1 MENGTKLRLLYIYQ
15 YLLENTDSN
24 HPQSTVDLINMLKE
38 KYGMKVSRNTI
49 CNDLILLRQSDLH
62 IEYVESTQ
70 NKYYYNGHPFEV
82 SELKILIDALSS
94 AKFITE
100 EISQAL
106 IAKLLSLTTADNARL
121 LRRHVTVEGRVK
133 SENRLGYYS
142 VDVINTAIDLRRKI
156 YFKYTDYD
164 VNKQRYT
171 LEHGYTLSPYDLI
184 WDGNYYYVRG
194 FCDERQAMRNF
205 RVDRINE
212 VPALLNEAAVIKPV
226 DYNLPDYD
234 KAVFRMFDTDKPIEV
249 ELLCNVN
256 MMKYLIDN
264 FGADFESEVIDEN
277 TFKARIS
284 VCTSTTFYRWVFGFK
299 GSIKIVG
306 PEPVRTE
313 YQTMLKNA
321 LNDCIQG
328 S

>member
-1 MENGTKLRLLYIYQ
+1 MTMSAQVDRKPRDNEQLKLSGSSVVPTKAKDITKTYAWLFTLSK
-15 YLLENTDSN
+15 NVGS
-24 HPQSTVDLINMLKE
+24 
-38 KYGMKVSRNTI
+38 
-49 CNDLILLRQSDLH
+49 
-62 IEYVESTQ
+62 
-70 NKYYYNGHPFEV
+70 
-82 SELKILIDALSS
+82 DALE
-94 AKFITE
+94 A
-100 EISQAL
+100 AL
-106 IAKLLSLTTADNARL
+106 MSGASK
-121 LRRHVTVEGRVK
+121 
-133 SENRLGYYS
+133 
-142 VDVINTAIDLRRKI
+142 IDG
-156 YFKYTDYD
+156 D
-164 VNKQRYT
+164 
-171 LEHGYTLSPYDLI
+171 
-184 WDGNYYYVRG
+184 YYYVRG

-205 RVDRINE
+205 RVDRIKE

-277 TFKARIS
+277 AFKARIF

-313 YQTMLKNA
+313 YQTMLNDA
-321 LNDCIQG
+321 INDCIQEY
-328 S
+328 